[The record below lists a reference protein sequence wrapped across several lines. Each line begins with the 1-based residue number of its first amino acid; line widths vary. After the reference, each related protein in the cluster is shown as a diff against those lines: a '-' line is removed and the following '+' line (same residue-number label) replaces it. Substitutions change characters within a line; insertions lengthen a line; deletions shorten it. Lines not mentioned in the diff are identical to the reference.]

1 MIDPFS
7 INYNF
12 EKDVIKNIEKYLV
25 KRHSYE
31 SANIYRKQYDWIGT
45 DDEKTF
51 NIHYEYYPD
60 ILQYYVDNPIS
71 YNINNHF
78 CRSNFDFE
86 KDKTLKVDIFLG
98 CSHTFG
104 MGLHEKHIWWN
115 KITEYTNNTPIN
127 IGVGGCS
134 MEEQFMRLARVI
146 DYFDVQNV
154 IWFAP
159 HFYRY
164 TYTNGDMIRTFNI
177 NEYIISREGVIVDYP
192 YEEWYIRECL
202 LQDDY
207 SAYYNWK
214 HATAVSGLCLQR
226 NIPFFLHHI
235 VKFYPEDVML
245 REFNENGIVTNIER
259 FDKENNIPA
268 RDIVHMTVNQ
278 QARVGNRILDIV
290 KNNKEGYNPYNR
302 ELNVNFE
309 TLFDRARLA
318 SLHYRK

>member
-7 INYNF
+7 PEYNF

-25 KRHSYE
+25 KRFFYDPE
-31 SANIYRKQYDWIGT
+31 NIYSKQHDWLGT

-51 NIHYEYYPD
+51 SIHFKHFPH
-60 ILQYYVDNPIS
+60 ILEYYVDNPIK

-78 CRSNFDFE
+78 CRSDFDFE

-104 MGLHEKHIWWN
+104 MGLHEKHLWWN
-115 KITEYTNNTPIN
+115 KVTEYTNNTPIN
-127 IGVGGCS
+127 LAVGGCS
-134 MEEQFMRLARVI
+134 MEEQFIRLARVI

-164 TYTNGDMIRTFNI
+164 TYNDGDLFRTFNI
-177 NEYIISREGVIVDYP
+177 NEYISTREGSAGDYP
-192 YEEWYIRECL
+192 YEEWFIRHNFLE
-202 LQDDY
+202 DDY

-226 NIPFFLHHI
+226 DIPFFLKHM
-235 VKFYPEDVML
+235 VRFDPEDL
-245 REFNENGIVTNIER
+245 ITREFNDNGVVTNVEQ
-259 FDKENNIPA
+259 FDIDNNIPA
-268 RDIVHMTVNQ
+268 RDIIHMTVNQ
-278 QARVGNRILDIV
+278 QTTIGNHMVELV

-309 TLFDRARLA
+309 TLFDRGRLA
-318 SLHYRK
+318 SLDYK

>member
-7 INYNF
+7 DEYNF
-12 EKDVIKNIEKYLV
+12 ERDVIKNIEKYLV

-78 CRSNFDFE
+78 CRCDFDFE

-177 NEYIISREGVIVDYP
+177 NEYISNV
-192 YEEWYIRECL
+192 
-202 LQDDY
+202 Q
-207 SAYYNWK
+207 
-214 HATAVSGLCLQR
+214 
-226 NIPFFLHHI
+226 NITKTLGI
-235 VKFYPEDVML
+235 TTKFEKKVL
-245 REFNENGIVTNIER
+245 NQKTINSILNI
-259 FDKENNIPA
+259 
-268 RDIVHMTVNQ
+268 
-278 QARVGNRILDIV
+278 
-290 KNNKEGYNPYNR
+290 KNNTSINEIKPFSD
-302 ELNVNFE
+302 V
-309 TLFDRARLA
+309 
-318 SLHYRK
+318 S